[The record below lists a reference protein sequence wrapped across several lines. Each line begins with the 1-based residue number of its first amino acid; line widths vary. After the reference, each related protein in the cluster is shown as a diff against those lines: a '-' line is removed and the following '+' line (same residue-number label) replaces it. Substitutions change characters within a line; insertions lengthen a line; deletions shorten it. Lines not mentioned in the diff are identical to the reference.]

1 MSGNYF
7 IHNLY
12 PFQDSVLKLIMEV
25 DDSDDLD
32 LFVNRR
38 DDFKELTEV
47 IISRIKA
54 YYPGTET
61 ALLGKDYARIFI
73 VDSQHR
79 LKTEFVNDVLFHAED
94 IQVAGFFHRIDSWQN
109 ILSNKVCALP
119 RDEAKDLADLIYLS
133 LNYSFTWETIIGYAR
148 EKDIWVNEIEVS
160 QMVQKADTQRLKKIH
175 WIKEPDYDQLQKICQ
190 VIAKDIIA
198 GEENSFAREPL
209 GL

>member
-61 ALLGKDYARIFI
+61 ALLG
-73 VDSQHR
+73 
-79 LKTEFVNDVLFHAED
+79 
-94 IQVAGFFHRIDSWQN
+94 
-109 ILSNKVCALP
+109 
-119 RDEAKDLADLIYLS
+119 
-133 LNYSFTWETIIGYAR
+133 
-148 EKDIWVNEIEVS
+148 
-160 QMVQKADTQRLKKIH
+160 
-175 WIKEPDYDQLQKICQ
+175 
-190 VIAKDIIA
+190 
-198 GEENSFAREPL
+198 
-209 GL
+209 